1 MLGANGL
8 AVVVGVGAAG
18 AKGLLPGANEVAGVE
33 GTLLGAGADGANGE
47 AGGCGGS
54 GAGVAGAKGEAGGVV
69 GVLAGAAGAKGD
81 AGG

>member
-33 GTLLGAGADGANGE
+33 GTLLGAGAAGANGE
-47 AGGCGGS
+47 AGGCGG
-54 GAGVAGAKGEAGGVV
+54 
-69 GVLAGAAGAKGD
+69 
-81 AGG
+81 

>member
-54 GAGVAGAKGEAGGVV
+54 GAGVAGAKGDAGGVA